1 MEWEPHAP
9 SEHWSGGWMSP
20 GSSEDAKPPMP
31 ALATRFTE
39 GTADPRGT
47 GSQAAPRESRPSTSE
62 DEAAV
67 SARLQDE
74 FLEVPVEIVDRCV
87 EDVEACAAH
96 LGVDVTTAA
105 VERIAREHL
114 LAVARSVPLTDRPPS
129 GAHER
134 RG

>member
-1 MEWEPHAP
+1 
-9 SEHWSGGWMSP
+9 
-20 GSSEDAKPPMP
+20 MP

-39 GTADPRGT
+39 GTADRRGT
-47 GSQAAPRESRPSTSE
+47 GSQATAPREPRSPASG
-62 DEAAV
+62 DETAV

-74 FLEVPVEIVDRCV
+74 FLGVPVEVVDRCV

-96 LGVDVTTAA
+96 LGVDVTTAV

-114 LAVARSVPLTDRPPS
+114 LAVASSVPLTDRPPS
-129 GAHER
+129 GAHEP